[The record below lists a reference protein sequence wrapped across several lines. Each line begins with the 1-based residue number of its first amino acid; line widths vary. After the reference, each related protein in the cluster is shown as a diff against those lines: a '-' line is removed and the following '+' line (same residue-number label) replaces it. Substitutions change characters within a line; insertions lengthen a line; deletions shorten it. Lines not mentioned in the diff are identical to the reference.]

1 MENKIGREFI
11 KMKGSKT
18 VFVCS
23 ECGYQSPK
31 WLGKCP
37 ECQSWNTLEEE
48 IIAEK
53 TKNQM
58 LNQGR
63 ASLSQ
68 NKAEKL
74 SELVLP
80 SYMRC
85 GTGMG
90 ELDRVLGGGLVD
102 SSVVLLSGEPG
113 IGKSTLLLQI
123 CSEISKSKSVLY
135 VSGEESKGQLKLRS
149 ERLGICGDKI
159 FLLTETDVDSVL
171 SECERLHPDVII
183 IDSVQTLSSM
193 RFTSAP
199 GSITQVRESAMS
211 FINYAKTN
219 SAAVFL
225 VGHVNKEGGISGPKI
240 LEHMVDAVLY
250 FEGERT
256 NSYRIIRAIKN
267 RFGSTNEIGVFEMG
281 DNGLVEIP
289 NPSEVVMAERP
300 KNTSGSCAGCVI
312 QGTRPI
318 ISEIQ
323 SLVAK
328 SVYSTGKRTSD
339 GFDYNRMC
347 LLIAVLE
354 KRMGLRFYENDVYL
368 NVAGGIQ
375 LNEPSADL
383 SIAMSLISGITDR
396 VIPDTLIAFG
406 ELGLAGE
413 VRAVSHID
421 YRVKEA
427 VRLGFTKIILP
438 KKNMTK
444 ALKVPSGVELVG
456 VSNIYQVLTHMVSK
470 TQDEF

>member
-1 MENKIGREFI
+1 
-11 KMKGSKT
+11 MKSEKC
-18 VFVCS
+18 VFVCR
-23 ECGYQSPK
+23 ECGFTNPK

-37 ECQSWNTLEEE
+37 DCGSWNSFDEE
-48 IIAEK
+48 ILKK
-53 TKNQM
+53 TTRTVQI
-58 LNQGR
+58 Q
-63 ASLSQ
+63 AQ

-74 SELVLP
+74 SGLTVPE
-80 SYMRC
+80 YIRA
-85 GTGMG
+85 GTGMK
-90 ELDRVLGGGLVD
+90 ELDRVLGGGLVS

-123 CSEISKSKSVLY
+123 CSELSKTRKVLY
-135 VSGEESKGQLKLRS
+135 VSGEESRGQLKLRAD
-149 ERLGICGDKI
+149 RLNIKGEEIY
-159 FLLTETDVDSVL
+159 LLTETNTDAIL
-171 SECERLHPDVII
+171 SECDNLKPDVVI
-183 IDSVQTLSSM
+183 IDSIQTLSSE
-193 RFTSAP
+193 RFASVP
-199 GSITQVRESAMS
+199 GSITQVREGAMS
-211 FINYAKTN
+211 LITYAKGTG
-219 SAAVFL
+219 AAVFL

-281 DNGLVEIP
+281 DKGLREIP

-300 KNTSGSCAGCVI
+300 RGTSGSCAGCVM
-312 QGTRPI
+312 QGTRPL

-323 SLVAK
+323 ALVTK
-328 SVYSTGKRTSD
+328 SAYATGKRTSD

-354 KRMGLRFYENDVYL
+354 KRMGLKFYENDVYL
-368 NVAGGIQ
+368 NVAGGIS

-396 VIPDTLIAFG
+396 VVPDNIIAFG
-406 ELGLAGE
+406 EIGLSGE

-438 KKNMTK
+438 KKCVSQS
-444 ALKVPSGVELVG
+444 LKVPESVKLVG
-456 VSNIYQVLTHMVSK
+456 VENIYEVLPHMLSK
-470 TQDEF
+470 GDF